1 MQGPM
6 LKALRRFTQL
16 LRVHIYV
23 PGCCK
28 YIRMTNGLQPLVEL
42 CMDGCFADR
51 VAFRCKHEKQNATR
65 SVLARRAGSGRSLR
79 SERRTAGTKPSLAA
93 SEVMTGFANF
103 NQRSKLVRMYKRNT

>member
-1 MQGPM
+1 M

-42 CMDGCFADR
+42 CMDGCFADKASIR
-51 VAFRCKHEKQNATR
+51 EFLANGYFSTATLAVEITKFRFGVKSTTARLIT
-65 SVLARRAGSGRSLR
+65 LANLMNGQ
-79 SERRTAGTKPSLAA
+79 P
-93 SEVMTGFANF
+93 V
-103 NQRSKLVRMYKRNT
+103 

>member
-1 MQGPM
+1 MQGPI

-42 CMDGCFADR
+42 CMDGCFADKASIR
-51 VAFRCKHEKQNATR
+51 EFLANGYFSTATLAVEITKFRFGVKSTTARPIT
-65 SVLARRAGSGRSLR
+65 LANLMNGQ
-79 SERRTAGTKPSLAA
+79 P
-93 SEVMTGFANF
+93 V
-103 NQRSKLVRMYKRNT
+103 

>member
-42 CMDGCFADR
+42 CMDGCFADKDET
-51 VAFRCKHEKQNATR
+51 ALA
-65 SVLARRAGSGRSLR
+65 VLARVASVAHRL
-79 SERRTAGTKPSLAA
+79 ERGD
-93 SEVMTGFANF
+93 FAN
-103 NQRSKLVRMYKRNT
+103 

>member
-42 CMDGCFADR
+42 CMDGCFAGLSS
-51 VAFRCKHEKQNATR
+51 R
-65 SVLARRAGSGRSLR
+65 SFFGLR
-79 SERRTAGTKPSLAA
+79 SRSISSQLRQVYLFDLVNVVKAA
-93 SEVMTGFANF
+93 V
-103 NQRSKLVRMYKRNT
+103 QI